1 MVQAQGNGRQAI
13 DRLWGVHHRPNRGD
27 DGILGRYGL
36 DAHWLCGACLVSGY
50 GESAFPGKR
59 IRAGVV
65 RFVRDQD
72 DIRPEPDSSL
82 IDAMLLRKFPG
93 RTLDE
98 LDRMDWMRYQRAME
112 AQRILD
118 IEGKRAAFTSGNLES
133 LSADEWLVVQ
143 ENDRLLEE
151 YT

>member
-1 MVQAQGNGRQAI
+1 
-13 DRLWGVHHRPNRGD
+13 
-27 DGILGRYGL
+27 
-36 DAHWLCGACLVSGY
+36 
-50 GESAFPGKR
+50 
-59 IRAGVV
+59 
-65 RFVRDQD
+65 
-72 DIRPEPDSSL
+72 
-82 IDAMLLRKFPG
+82 MLLRKFPG

-151 YT
+151 YTNG

>member
-1 MVQAQGNGRQAI
+1 
-13 DRLWGVHHRPNRGD
+13 
-27 DGILGRYGL
+27 
-36 DAHWLCGACLVSGY
+36 
-50 GESAFPGKR
+50 
-59 IRAGVV
+59 
-65 RFVRDQD
+65 
-72 DIRPEPDSSL
+72 
-82 IDAMLLRKFPG
+82 MLLRKFPG

-118 IEGKRAAFTSGNLES
+118 IEGKRAAFTSGNLDN
-133 LSADEWLVVQ
+133 LSTDEWLVVQ

>member
-1 MVQAQGNGRQAI
+1 
-13 DRLWGVHHRPNRGD
+13 
-27 DGILGRYGL
+27 
-36 DAHWLCGACLVSGY
+36 
-50 GESAFPGKR
+50 
-59 IRAGVV
+59 
-65 RFVRDQD
+65 
-72 DIRPEPDSSL
+72 
-82 IDAMLLRKFPG
+82 MLLRKFPG

-118 IEGKRAAFTSGNLES
+118 IEAKRAAFTSGDLES
-133 LSADEWLVVQ
+133 LTVDEWLVVQ